1 MIKRLFIGE
10 KDKKKE
16 IILVGTAHISKE
28 SVSLVEKTI
37 EEETPDVIG
46 VELDKDRLYQLASGK
61 KWQETNLVE
70 IIQTGKTYLFLLNVF
85 LSNMQRQLGN
95 NVGVQPG
102 AEIMVA
108 LKKAQEKQVPIQLLD
123 RDVRITLKRAFN
135 EMSFVEKVKLGGAL
149 IGGFFGVGE
158 RVTAEKIEELKKEDL
173 INNLMK
179 ELGKQFPSIKRVLVD
194 ERDIYI
200 AEMIKHSPGKKIV
213 AVVGAGHIEGI
224 VEYLKKEKST
234 DIQKL
239 NNTPTKTN
247 YIKIIGTILPLIFL
261 AILVWG
267 FYVKG
272 ADTTLNML
280 GYWIVIT
287 GGLSALGALIARAH
301 PFSIIAAFISAPI
314 TTLHPALAA
323 GWIAGIVEAR
333 FNPPKVMDFEKL
345 PDVSSLGGFYNNKV
359 THILIVAALT
369 NLGATI
375 GVIIAFPALIAL
387 LA

>member
-28 SVSLVEKTI
+28 SISLVEKTI

-102 AEIMVA
+102 AEMMIA

-135 EMSFVEKVKLGGAL
+135 EMSFTEKVKLGGAL

-158 RVTAEKIEELKKEDL
+158 KVTVEKIEELKKEDL

-179 ELGKQFPSIKRVLVD
+179 ELGKQFPSIKKVLVD
-194 ERDIYI
+194 ERDTYI

-224 VEYLKKEKST
+224 VEYLKKEKNT

-239 NNTPTKTN
+239 NTTPTKTN

-323 GWIAGIVEAR
+323 GWIAGIVETR

-375 GVIIAFPALIAL
+375 GVIIAFPTLIAL